1 MKVAMHIQKISLI
14 LILTLLLTGA
24 CHPFTPAQPANS
36 RTVASIDG
44 VTQPL
49 PATPT
54 PVTSPS
60 QAEVSSPSVP
70 SSGTPTE
77 GEAVQPADSDSE
89 INPERSF
96 PLAPDTRWD
105 PGNGGG
111 EEEESSGA
119 FSLHSNATMETV
131 NQFYQSALASQGW
144 KLRYIDAN
152 HAGGVTQYW
161 KQGMLYMSVDFG
173 YDNSGLAIQSQWRQI
188 DLQAVQMLPQDVPL
202 PDQAEFV
209 DATETTWEVYIPQ
222 EIEAVAGYY
231 QQKAAALNWKPGSV
245 PSETEGICGSDCA
258 SSSTPGYPPGVTP
271 MPTATPDPRKPQTLA
286 YTKTDGNEIS
296 LEFYPH
302 RDATILTITLTLK
315 NVESA
320 GLPKE
325 LPIYPGATGMVIAPG
340 MVRFTAPLDLKAM
353 IQFYAQIMTDAGWK
367 PSPGYS
373 LDTPQLYFQE
383 WDKGEDSLRFNIS
396 SPESAPQ
403 SSLVSI
409 QCVQCTAP

>member
-1 MKVAMHIQKISLI
+1 MHIQKTSLI
-14 LILTLLLTGA
+14 LILVLLLNGA
-24 CHPFTPAQPANS
+24 CHPYTPAKQANP
-36 RTVASIDG
+36 RAVASMGG

-54 PVTSPS
+54 SVASPS

-70 SSGTPTE
+70 STGTPSE
-77 GEAVQPADSDSE
+77 SEAVQSADSDSD

-111 EEEESSGA
+111 EEEETSGA
-119 FSLHSNATMETV
+119 FSLHSKTTVETV
-131 NQFYQSALASQGW
+131 NQFYQAALPRQDW
-144 KLRYIDAN
+144 KLRYTDAN

-173 YDNSGLAIQSQWRQI
+173 YDNTGLAIQAQWRQV
-188 DLQAVQMLPQDVPL
+188 DHQAVLMLPQDVPL

-222 EIEAVAGYY
+222 EMEAVAGYY
-231 QQKAAALNWKPGSV
+231 QQKAAALNWQPGSV
-245 PSETEGICGSDCA
+245 PSETGGICGSDCGNP
-258 SSSTPGYPPGVTP
+258 STPGYPPGVTP
-271 MPTATPDPRKPQTLA
+271 MPTPTPDPRQPQTLA
-286 YTKTDGNEIS
+286 YTKADGNEIS

-302 RDATILTITLTLK
+302 QDATILDVTLTLK

-325 LPIYPGATGMVIAPG
+325 LTIYPGATGMVIAPG
-340 MVRFTAPLDLKAM
+340 MVRFTAPLDLQAM
-353 IQFYAQIMTDAGWK
+353 VQFYAQIMTDAGWK

-383 WDKGEDSLRFNIS
+383 WDKGEESLRFNIS
-396 SPESAPQ
+396 SPGSSVQ

-409 QCVQCTAP
+409 QCLQCTAP

>member
-1 MKVAMHIQKISLI
+1 MHIQKISLI
-14 LILTLLLTGA
+14 LILTLLLNGA
-24 CHPFTPAQPANS
+24 CHPYTPAKQANLG
-36 RTVASIDG
+36 TVPSTDG

-49 PATPT
+49 PA
-54 PVTSPS
+54 VITSPS
-60 QAEVSSPSVP
+60 QPEVSSPSVP

-77 GEAVQPADSDSE
+77 SEAVQSTDSDSA

-96 PLAPDTRWD
+96 PLASNTEWD
-105 PGNGGG
+105 SGNGGG

-119 FSLHSNATMETV
+119 FSLHSKATMETV
-131 NQFYQSALASQGW
+131 NQFYQTALSRQGW
-144 KLRYIDAN
+144 KLRYTDAN
-152 HAGGVTQYW
+152 HDGGVTQNW
-161 KQGMLYMSVDFG
+161 KQEMLYMSVNFG
-173 YDNSGLAIQSQWRQI
+173 YDNTGLAIQAQWHQV

-222 EIEAVAGYY
+222 EMEAVAGYY

-245 PSETEGICGSDCA
+245 PSEIEGICGSDCGNL
-258 SSSTPGYPPGVTP
+258 STPGYPPGVTP
-271 MPTATPDPRKPQTLA
+271 MPTATPDPRQPKTLA

-296 LEFYPH
+296 LEFHPH
-302 RDATILTITLTLK
+302 QEATILTIILTLK

-325 LPIYPGATGMVIAPG
+325 LPIYPGATGIDIAPG
-340 MVRFTAPLDLKAM
+340 MVRFTAPLDLKTM
-353 IQFYAQIMTDAGWK
+353 VQFYAHILTDAGWK

-383 WDKGEDSLRFNIS
+383 WEKGEESLRFNIS
-396 SPESAPQ
+396 SPGSSSQ

-409 QCVQCTAP
+409 QCLQSTAP